1 MKAYLVRDVGP
12 RVFLRDRQE
21 RGDLAAVGRQSFRA
35 DFRRVAF
42 CDAVEDQGEAV
53 AGVFVDLLAAVRVV
67 VVKSCFG
74 AEGFDEL

>member
-1 MKAYLVRDVGP
+1 MKAYLVRNVSP

-21 RGDLAAVGRQSFRA
+21 RGDLAAVGRQSCCA
-35 DFRRVAF
+35 DLAGVSFGN
-42 CDAVEDQGEAV
+42 AVEDQCEAV

-67 VVKSCFG
+67 VIESRFG